1 MDKSVITRPSKETF
15 SWPKINY
22 LFFSVNKTLEAIKGI
37 LKRRKDEY
45 QPALGEAGVLLN
57 VKMKNGNIKRV
68 NFNMEDKTKTTYT
81 NAPVTDQQEI
91 LNEIERKYKSK
102 SEGKSYR

>member
-1 MDKSVITRPSKETF
+1 
-15 SWPKINY
+15 
-22 LFFSVNKTLEAIKGI
+22 
-37 LKRRKDEY
+37 
-45 QPALGEAGVLLN
+45 
-57 VKMKNGNIKRV
+57 MKNGNIKRV

-91 LNEIERKYKSK
+91 LNEIDRKYKSK